1 MAKAYNLNKSTVLR
15 FFQKRLKDTFGDGLV
30 VTTSK
35 RVAGTEIEPR
45 FYVCVDNAKCHAMR
59 ENRESKAT
67 LPMPLSYA
75 VTFRMD
81 GKGGGQVRVGLYDI
95 QYNGNKTWDNSGHNH
110 VLWGMR
116 KFDDNKVIPKYSRI
130 FEIENFEVIPAAIKA
145 LNTLRKW
152 CNPLA
157 SYTPSH

>member
-1 MAKAYNLNKSTVLR
+1 MANAYNLNKTTVLR

-59 ENRESKAT
+59 ENRGSSTK

-75 VTFRMD
+75 ITFKMD
-81 GKGGGQVRVGLYDI
+81 GKGGGEVRVGLYNI
-95 QYNGNKTWDNSGHNH
+95 EYNGNKMWDNSGHNH
-110 VLWGMR
+110 VLWGMN
-116 KFDDNKVIPKYSRI
+116 KFDDNKVIPRYRKT
-130 FEIENFEVIPAAIKA
+130 FQIENYDVIPAAINA
-145 LNTLRKW
+145 LNTLRTW
-152 CNPLA
+152 CSKLA
-157 SYTPSH
+157 AYDPS